1 MKKLKFRIRERILLA
16 IFITGMVVV
25 LGTILVASSKSK
37 KLMLESVK
45 NNMYNVAVSYGK
57 YIDSRD
63 GMTYADYNEMLGNVS
78 ISGFS
83 TSYVYVVD
91 KVGTMLY
98 HPTESK
104 VGNPVENEAVKMLVG
119 KIEKGEK
126 PAPDIIQYVFKGAD
140 KLAGYYITNTN
151 DIVVVTCDLSEVT
164 TIVSGL
170 SKVLVNVGIVC
181 IILCLGVGILIG
193 SLLSRPYGGAVKG
206 ADRIANLNVSEDE
219 TIEALCTRSDECGD
233 ISKALAGV
241 RLKLNEVIVELKKE
255 SENLKNDSGKIKTS
269 AQNIS
274 EASADNSAVT
284 QELSAGITN
293 IAETTEKIKDSVN
306 SVNQQ
311 AADLDNVAKETKEAT
326 NEILKRA
333 QGLGQESLNAAA
345 KAERMLDE
353 VQAKVADATEK
364 AQAVEKI
371 TALTDAIS
379 GIAVQ
384 TRLLSL
390 NASIEAARAGE
401 SGRGF
406 AVVADEIGKLA
417 QDSTNA
423 VQDIVVIVGEI
434 KGAVDDMLKTL
445 KITADFIN
453 ELVTKEF
460 GEFAK
465 VGEQYV
471 EDAGVFGDT
480 MSSFIVSV
488 GNLKDNVDAIT
499 QAIIQINNTLN
510 ETNVGVSEIADRTIE
525 MADATSGIESMI
537 SEIDDRA
544 ESLLKTVGRF
554 TV

>member
-16 IFITGMVVV
+16 IFITGLVVV
-25 LGTILVASSKSK
+25 LGTILVASSRSK

-63 GMTYADYNEMLGNVS
+63 NMTYADYNEMLGNVS

-83 TSYVYVVD
+83 TSYVYVVN

-219 TIEALCTRSDECGD
+219 TIEALCKRSDECGD